1 MFFDTHVVIILSLS
15 VQNEVKYWLA
25 GPDQMSTNVK
35 LESCLLMWLKR
46 APNLF
51 SAHLIKSNRRNMV
64 VPTVYKNLLV
74 GKCDGEDL
82 ELTFQQQ
89 RQHWEY
95 LIKLHQVLKISL

>member
-35 LESCLLMWLKR
+35 LESCLLMWLRR

-64 VPTVYKNLLV
+64 VPTVYKKSLS
-74 GKCDGEDL
+74 
-82 ELTFQQQ
+82 
-89 RQHWEY
+89 R
-95 LIKLHQVLKISL
+95 QVLWGKPGINFLIAEATLGIP